1 MIVCSFFLVYNVL
14 EKMQKEL
21 ITLKELS
28 LLVWLT
34 QLGLSVAFPLAGFIL
49 GAVWLRNTFDLGVWI
64 VFAGVFLGMYCAIHG
79 FVQSMKILSEMHNKK
94 KKKDA
99 PAVFFNDHN

>member
-1 MIVCSFFLVYNVL
+1 
-14 EKMQKEL
+14 MQKEL
-21 ITLKELS
+21 MTLKELS

-49 GAVWLRNTFDLGVWI
+49 GAVWLRSTFDLGIWI
-64 VFAGVFLGMYCAIHG
+64 VFAGIFIGMYCAIHG
-79 FVQSMKILSEMHNKK
+79 FVQSMKILSEMHNRK

-99 PAVFFNDHN
+99 SAVFFNDHN

>member
-1 MIVCSFFLVYNVL
+1 
-14 EKMQKEL
+14 MQKEL

-28 LLVWLT
+28 MLVWMT
-34 QLGLSVAFPLAGFIL
+34 QLGLSVAFPLMGFV
-49 GAVWLRNTFDLGVWI
+49 GVSVWLRQTFDLGIWVI
-64 VFAGVFLGMYCAIHG
+64 FAGIFLGMYCAIQG
-79 FVQSMKILSEMHNKK
+79 FIQSMKILNQMHNKK

>member
-1 MIVCSFFLVYNVL
+1 MKNA
-14 EKMQKEL
+14 KEM

-34 QLGLSVAFPLAGFIL
+34 QLGLSVAFPLIGFIWVSIWIRQTLEL
-49 GAVWLRNTFDLGVWI
+49 GIWVIFVGI
-64 VFAGVFLGMYCAIHG
+64 FIGMYCAIHG
-79 FVQSMKILSEMHNKK
+79 FVQSMKILNEMHNKN

-99 PAVFFNDHN
+99 PSVFFNDHN

>member
-1 MIVCSFFLVYNVL
+1 M
-14 EKMQKEL
+14 

-34 QLGLSVAFPLAGFIL
+34 QLGLSVAFPLIGFIWVSIWIRQTL
-49 GAVWLRNTFDLGVWI
+49 ELGVWVI
-64 VFAGVFLGMYCAIHG
+64 FVGIFIGMYCAIHG
-79 FVQSMKILSEMHNKK
+79 FVQSMKILSEMHNKN

-99 PAVFFNDHN
+99 PSVFFNDHN